1 MLSWKHVI
9 TAASP
14 LNRCSSHRALQEA
27 QEIFGGDFD
36 FADFDADAY
45 DQGEEEEEDQDEEG
59 WDRPKKQTK
68 RRQGR
73 KSIFEIYEPS
83 ELESSHMTDQDNEI
97 RTTDMPERFQV
108 CVGHSFCWQWC
119 WYAVVKFSTSVLLP
133 DGVCLTISRPDFV
146 LCLTV
151 TIHPCETCWGW
162 WAGRRSWVDLQTWLL
177 HSYYLHAGTTSDITY
192 SGKTHAELPKMLP
205 D

>member
-1 MLSWKHVI
+1 
-9 TAASP
+9 
-14 LNRCSSHRALQEA
+14 
-27 QEIFGGDFD
+27 
-36 FADFDADAY
+36 
-45 DQGEEEEEDQDEEG
+45 
-59 WDRPKKQTK
+59 
-68 RRQGR
+68 
-73 KSIFEIYEPS
+73 
-83 ELESSHMTDQDNEI
+83 MTDQDNEI

-133 DGVCLTISRPDFV
+133 DGVCLTLSRPDFV

-192 SGKTHAELPKMLP
+192 SGKTIMQNCQKCYLIRFPFCGTYHSVDPEKNNLCFLCYLNRRAQITSTGGQPQTSAGKVPAPLQRLKRPSTSWGINSLR
-205 D
+205 